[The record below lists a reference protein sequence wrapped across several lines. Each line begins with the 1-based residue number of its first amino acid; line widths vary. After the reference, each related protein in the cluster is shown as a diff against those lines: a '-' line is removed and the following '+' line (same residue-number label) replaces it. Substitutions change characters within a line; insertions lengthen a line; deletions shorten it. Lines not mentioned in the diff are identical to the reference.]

1 MYRTRRRW
9 RESEAGLT
17 IRIEYQPSLPVEQ
30 VRSIDAECFPD
41 EPLDE
46 QALADAMQQDF
57 WVAWD
62 DDAVAGYAYALRR
75 PDVSW
80 LSRIGTAAAHRR
92 RGVATALMEAV
103 LEHCS
108 RIGLPETVLYV
119 ETDNPAAIRLYQ
131 RFGFRAV
138 ESTYQFVLSDL
149 QDRLKEE
156 GPTGIVA
163 VPIGEVPES
172 ALPPFPREWSHI
184 AGMHRPPDT
193 YVLIFRDGA
202 ESIGYCRL
210 NPHFPGCFPFV
221 VDRPSERLMPALR
234 SLKDYLR
241 PDKSILRLTVWS
253 PTVAEACRRAGLEL
267 TCELLKMYRKHGN
280 GP

>member
-1 MYRTRRRW
+1 M
-9 RESEAGLT
+9 A
-17 IRIEYQPSLPVEQ
+17 IRIEYQPPIPVEQ

-41 EPLDE
+41 EPMDA
-46 QALADAMQQDF
+46 QALAGAMQQDF
-57 WVAWD
+57 WAAWD
-62 DDAVAGYAYALRR
+62 DDALAGYAYVLRR

-92 RGVATALMEAV
+92 RGVATALMKAV

-108 RIGLPETVLYV
+108 QIGLPETVLYV

-131 RFGFRAV
+131 RFGFCAV
-138 ESTYQFVLSDL
+138 ESTYQFVLSNL
-149 QDRLKEE
+149 QDKPKEE
-156 GPTGIVA
+156 DAAGIVA
-163 VPIGEVPES
+163 VPISEVPES
-172 ALPPFPREWSHI
+172 SLPSFPREWSHI

-221 VDRPSERLMPALR
+221 VDLPSERLMPALR
-234 SLKDYLR
+234 SMKGYLR
-241 PDKSILRLTVWS
+241 SDKSILRLTVWDS
-253 PTVAEACRRAGLEL
+253 AVAEACSRAGLEL
-267 TCELLKMYRKHGN
+267 TCELFKMYRKRGN